1 MAGKLENDAALKMQ
15 LDAAQADAAAS
26 KGAQEWLQRLAAF
39 LTEVKTILPTKLQD
53 VDYLK
58 KLWDDNPVAALGMGS
73 VRTAP
78 ALTDKG
84 FRDWFAEEAMKPLP
98 ADPVAAEAHLTE
110 FYNGLHDRTKAL
122 CDRTPILKLN
132 RVLCSLYP
140 DHFTTIADRGKLL
153 YLNKEMGGRG
163 SDHPVRAHKAIRT
176 RIELALGPVG
186 EDPLE
191 PVRRL
196 CLPWAL
202 YERISEDGSDTTAD
216 PIDTTSTLKPLP
228 ATLRR
233 KGLTPIKG
241 SFQTLLGFLPELS
254 EGVSREEFADIIK
267 QANPELAASSI
278 SASINVVSREF
289 DLCKRDGD
297 TYRLSAR
304 GINLLET
311 QDPDELADHLLT
323 KILGID
329 HVLKALEKAPETKAN
344 LVSLLQ
350 DVYPGWTSD
359 FIPSSLLGWLS
370 SIGLIEAADITSKKQ
385 LRLTERGTQW
395 AALVTW
401 TPETILKQE
410 ETVAEIKAEVTEF
423 VKPPPFAELTTRL
436 TKRAAGKMV
445 LDPSLVQQLHAGLWF
460 HPVRHFAVLTG
471 ISGSGKTQ
479 LAQNYAMALCTTE
492 NQNEDQERVR
502 VIPVQPGWYD
512 PSPLLGYVNP
522 IQESSYRTAPFLDL
536 LLRAAADP
544 ERPYV
549 AILDEMNLSHPEQYL
564 APVLSAMETHGWL
577 DLHQLGEETV
587 PVPRRVKYP
596 ANLAII
602 GTLNM
607 DETTHGLSDKVL
619 DRAFTLE
626 FWNISVQ
633 DFPGWASTS
642 LAVPLKEKTQAVLT
656 SLVDALSPVR
666 QHFGWRTID
675 DVLSYLAFHANIAPN
690 DAAALDNVIYAKV
703 LPKLR
708 GETSV
713 KFQKAL
719 QDAHK
724 SLADHGLT
732 RCCAK
737 VKSMQDDLA
746 ITGSARFWR

>member
-1 MAGKLENDAALKMQ
+1 MPGKLENDAALKAQ
-15 LDAAQADAAAS
+15 LDAAQAGAAAS
-26 KGAQEWLQRLAAF
+26 KGAQEWHAQLSAF
-39 LTEVKTILPTKLQD
+39 LTEVKTAIPAKLQD
-53 VDYLK
+53 VDFLK
-58 KLWDDNPVAALGMGS
+58 KLWDENPVAATGMGS
-73 VRTAP
+73 VKTAP
-78 ALTDKG
+78 ALADKS
-84 FRDWFAEEAMKPLP
+84 FRDWFADEAVKPLP
-98 ADPVAAEAHLTE
+98 TDPAAVEAHLTE
-110 FYNGLHDRTKAL
+110 FYNGLRDRMKAL
-122 CDRTPILKLN
+122 CGRTPSLKLN

-140 DHFTTIADRGKLL
+140 DHFTTLADPGKLL
-153 YLNKEMGGRG
+153 YLHKEMGGRG

-176 RIELALGPVG
+176 RIDLALGPVG
-186 EDPLE
+186 GDRLDL
-191 PVRRL
+191 VRRI
-196 CLPWAL
+196 CLPWMV
-202 YERISEDGSDTTAD
+202 YERISEDGSDTAVD
-216 PIDTTSTLKPLP
+216 PTDTTSTLKPLP

-233 KGLTPIKG
+233 KGLTSMKG
-241 SFQTLLGFLPELS
+241 GFQTLLGFLPELS
-254 EGVSREEFADIIK
+254 EGVSKEEFADIIK
-267 QANPELAASSI
+267 QANPELAANSLI
-278 SASINVVSREF
+278 TSINVVSREF

-304 GINLLET
+304 GINLLGT

-323 KILGID
+323 KVLGVD

-344 LVSLLQ
+344 LVAMLQ
-350 DVYPGWTSD
+350 GVHPGWTSD
-359 FIPSSLLGWLS
+359 FAPSSLLGWLS
-370 SIGLIEAADITSKKQ
+370 SLGLIEVADITSKKQ
-385 LRLTERGTQW
+385 LRLTNRGKRW
-395 AALVTW
+395 AELVTW
-401 TPETILKQE
+401 VPQSMPKQA
-410 ETVAEIKAEVTEF
+410 ETVAEIKAEATEY
-423 VKPPPFAELTTRL
+423 VKPPSFTELSNRLAERI
-436 TKRAAGKMV
+436 AGKLV
-445 LDPSLVQQLHAGLWF
+445 LDQSLVQQLHAGLWF

-479 LAQNYAMALCTTE
+479 LAQNYAMALCTGE

-522 IQESSYRTAPFLDL
+522 IQESSYRTAPFLEL

-633 DFPGWASTS
+633 DFPGWAATS

-656 SLVDALSPVR
+656 SLVEALSPVR

-675 DVLSYLAFHANIAPN
+675 DVLSYLTFHDSLAPN
-690 DAAALDNVIYAKV
+690 DGTALDNIIYAKV

-724 SLADHGLT
+724 ALADHGLT

-746 ITGSARFWR
+746 TTGSARFWR